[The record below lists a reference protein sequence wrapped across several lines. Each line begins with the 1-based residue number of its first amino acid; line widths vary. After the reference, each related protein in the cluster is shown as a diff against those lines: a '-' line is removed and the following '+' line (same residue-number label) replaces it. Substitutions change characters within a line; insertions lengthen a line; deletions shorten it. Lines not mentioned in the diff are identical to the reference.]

1 MTITPTQIRGARAM
15 LRMTQENLA
24 AKAGLS
30 QRSLAMIETEAAK
43 PREGTL
49 ERLRS
54 ALEEVGAVFI
64 ESDGGVGVLLR
75 PDAIQ

>member
-1 MTITPTQIRGARAM
+1 MTITPAQIRGARAM
-15 LRMTQENLA
+15 LRMTQEDLA

-43 PREGTL
+43 PREATL
-49 ERLRS
+49 ERLRA

-64 ESDGGVGVLLR
+64 ETRAGVGVLLR
-75 PDAIQ
+75 PDDIQ

>member
-1 MTITPTQIRGARAM
+1 VTITPAQIRAARAM
-15 LRMTQENLA
+15 LRLTQEELA

-30 QRSLAMIETEAAK
+30 QRSLAMIETEGAK

-49 ERLRS
+49 ERLRA

-64 ESDGGVGVLLR
+64 ESDVGVGVLQR
-75 PDAIQ
+75 RDVA